1 MTDKKEPHDLAN
13 RAAQQRRFEATT
25 GTTSTGGSEPSV
37 TVDEYPSGET
47 FDYRFPSKLSKLQKR
62 MLVAALSLRDSKG
75 YSFHGGWALVML
87 GFKRFVYAESD
98 KRRENARKANWRT
111 IRRLRDRGLLGGD
124 GKLTD
129 DGLKAARALSKHP
142 DYRNLY
148 FEKLEEWSNRHSV
161 PSQDLIRQ
169 RSPEMLKRTTNYARV
184 TNLTTVTEDSQTVTE
199 SEVNT
204 DSSTVTT
211 DLTGGGAK

>member
-1 MTDKKEPHDLAN
+1 MSTEN
-13 RAAQQRRFEATT
+13 ITQQ
-25 GTTSTGGSEPSV
+25 

-47 FDYRFPSKLSKLQKR
+47 FDYRLPSKLSKLQKR
-62 MLVAALSLRDSKG
+62 MLVAALALQDSKG

-98 KRRENARKANWRT
+98 KRRKNARKANWRA

-129 DGLKAARALSKHP
+129 GGLHAARALSKHP

-148 FEKLEEWSNRHSV
+148 FEKLEEWSDRHSV
-161 PSQDLIRQ
+161 PSEDLMRQ
-169 RSPEMLKRTTNYARV
+169 RFPEMFKRTTNYARD
-184 TNLTTVTEDSQTVTE
+184 TNLTTVTEDSQTVVE

-211 DLTGGGAK
+211 DSTAGGGAQ